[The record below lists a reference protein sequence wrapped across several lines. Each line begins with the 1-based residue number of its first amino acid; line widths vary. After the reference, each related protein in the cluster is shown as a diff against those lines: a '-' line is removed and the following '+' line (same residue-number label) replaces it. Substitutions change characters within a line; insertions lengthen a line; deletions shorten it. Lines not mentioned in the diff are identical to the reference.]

1 MPAFTTR
8 RIRPLN
14 AFDTQSVDIAMTRS
28 TTRLRYS
35 GSLNTFSLN
44 ARTRQLEVLLVNRA
58 YKDFKSDD
66 NGRTC
71 FGRRLP
77 TPSTEANCFLRL
89 SEHGDRRLHADSFR
103 HLPFQ

>member
-1 MPAFTTR
+1 MR
-8 RIRPLN
+8 YIRASIYDTADQALN

-28 TTRLRYS
+28 INASRYS

-77 TPSTEANCFLRL
+77 TPSTEAN
-89 SEHGDRRLHADSFR
+89 
-103 HLPFQ
+103 